1 MLLNNKDA
9 CVMNNELGSVY
20 LGQMIAKQAMHQ
32 AQFGKSKTKKR
43 SLLQRM
49 RQKFSQ

>member
-1 MLLNNKDA
+1 
-9 CVMNNELGSVY
+9 MNNELGSVY
-20 LGQMIAKQAMHQ
+20 LGQLIAKQAMYQ
-32 AQFGKSKTKKR
+32 AQFGKSKAKKR